1 MLADPLFWLVSVPAV
16 LLFGIGKGGFGGA
29 VAILAVPLMALIMP
43 PVQAAAILLP
53 ILVVMDVV
61 VVRTFWGHF
70 DWPALRRLLPGA
82 VLGVVLGYYT
92 VGLLDESALRLL
104 VGIVAVTFGV
114 LTLLGLQAVT
124 GRQHHA
130 GTALFFGTLSGYTS
144 FSIHAGGPPLTMYLL
159 PKSLP
164 PMMFVGTAG
173 VFFAAVNA
181 LKLYPYYL
189 LGQFDTDNLLYSLVL
204 MPLAPIGVRVGHWLV
219 LHSRPAVYYRV
230 IAVFL
235 VLVGIKLITDGLSPG
250 LAAHDMAATLAVG

>member
-1 MLADPLFWLVSVPAV
+1 MLGDPVFWLVSVPAV

-29 VAILAVPLMALIMP
+29 VAILAVPLMALVMS

-53 ILVVMDVV
+53 ILVLMDVV

-70 DWPALRRLLPGA
+70 DWRALRRLLPGA
-82 VLGVVLGYYT
+82 VLGISLGYYT
-92 VGLLDESALRLL
+92 VGLLDENALRLL
-104 VGIVAVTFGV
+104 VGIVAITFGL
-114 LTLLGLQAVT
+114 LTLFGLQAVT
-124 GRQHHA
+124 GREHHA

-173 VFFAAVNA
+173 VFFATVNA
-181 LKLYPYYL
+181 LKLYPYYV

-204 MPLAPIGVRVGHWLV
+204 MPLAPIGVRIGHWLV
-219 LHSRPAVYYRV
+219 QHSRPAVYYRI

-235 VLVGIKLITDGLSPG
+235 VLVGIKLIADGLGFG
-250 LAAHDMAATLAVG
+250 LAANNMPVVMSVA

>member
-1 MLADPLFWLVSVPAV
+1 MLSDPLFWLVSIPGV
-16 LLFGIGKGGFGGA
+16 LLFGIAKGGFGGA
-29 VAILAVPLMALIMP
+29 VAILSVPLMALVMS

-70 DWPALRRLLPGA
+70 DWRALRRLVPGA
-82 VLGVVLGYYT
+82 FLGILLGYLT
-92 VGLLDESALRLL
+92 VGVMNENALRLL
-104 VGIVAVTFGV
+104 VGTVAVIFGL

-124 GRQHHA
+124 GRRHHA

-159 PKSLP
+159 PKALP
-164 PMMFVGTAG
+164 PLMFVGTSG
-173 VFFAAVNA
+173 VFFAVVNA

-204 MPLAPIGVRVGHWLV
+204 MPLAPVGVRIGHWLV
-219 LHSRPAVYYRV
+219 QRSPSHVYYRI

-235 VLVGIKLITDGLSPG
+235 VCVGVKLIVDGLG
-250 LAAHDMAATLAVG
+250 L

>member
-1 MLADPLFWLVSVPAV
+1 LKPPVLSDPLFWLVSVPAV

-29 VAILAVPLMALIMP
+29 VAILAVPLMALVMS

-53 ILVVMDVV
+53 ILVLMDVV

-70 DWPALRRLLPGA
+70 DWRALRRLLPGA
-82 VLGVVLGYYT
+82 VLGISLGYYS

-104 VGIVAVTFGV
+104 VGLVAITFGL

-124 GRQHHA
+124 GREHHA

-173 VFFAAVNA
+173 VFFAVVNA

-204 MPLAPIGVRVGHWLV
+204 MPLAPIGVRIGHWLV
-219 LHSRPAVYYRV
+219 LHSRPAVYYRI

-235 VLVGIKLITDGLSPG
+235 VLVGIKLTADGLG
-250 LAAHDMAATLAVG
+250 LGWTVSSIAAG